1 VRGSAA
7 ASSVVEG
14 VALAGFS
21 DAHVVIEALTREVT
35 EPDSIELASDFASE
49 IIAGDFMGGGSSLL
63 VNEGDDTVSG
73 TTAGVVS
80 GLAVSER
87 YINEKFCADDT
98 NVLGCK
104 L

>member
-21 DAHVVIEALTREVT
+21 DVHVVIEALTREVT

-98 NVLGCK
+98 NVLGCE

>member
-1 VRGSAA
+1 VRGGAA
-7 ASSVVEG
+7 ASSVIEG
-14 VALAGFS
+14 VALVGFS

-49 IIAGDFMGGGSSLL
+49 IIAGNFMGGGTSLL
-63 VNEGDDTVSG
+63 VNKRDDTVCG

-87 YINEKFCADDT
+87 YIDEKFCADDT
-98 NVLGCK
+98 NVLGYK

>member
-1 VRGSAA
+1 
-7 ASSVVEG
+7 
-14 VALAGFS
+14 
-21 DAHVVIEALTREVT
+21 
-35 EPDSIELASDFASE
+35 
-49 IIAGDFMGGGSSLL
+49 MGGGSSLL

-98 NVLGCK
+98 NVLGCE